1 MNNGWLQ
8 LNNIGM
14 DNAKYATEPELHKN
28 EIIEIT
34 FLIKSCEIFDL

>member
-14 DNAKYATEPELHKN
+14 DNAKYATEPELHK
-28 EIIEIT
+28 T
-34 FLIKSCEIFDL
+34 RS